1 MTGYAISAERPG
13 DAAAIYDVV
22 SRAFAP
28 MPFSD
33 GDEQDLVNALR
44 DSGDL
49 ALSLVALDDAGM
61 VIGHIGFSP
70 ATIDGQTCGWFQMA
84 PVSVCPQR
92 QLTGI
97 GSALIRAGLAQIRMD
112 GARGAAVVGN
122 PAYYARFGF
131 SPCPQLVPPSV
142 HEVPFLRALGFAGD
156 VPAGRLGYASAF
168 G

>member
-1 MTGYAISAERPG
+1 MTGYAISPERPG
-13 DAAAIYDVV
+13 DTAAIYDVV
-22 SRAFAP
+22 RRAFAP

-44 DSGDL
+44 EAGDL
-49 ALSLVALDDAGM
+49 ALSLIARDDAGT

-70 ATIDGQTCGWFQMA
+70 ATIDGQTCSWFQMA

-97 GSALIRAGLAQIRMD
+97 GSALIRAGLEQIRQG

-131 SPCPQLVPPSV
+131 SPCPQLVPPSE
-142 HEVPFLRALGFAGD
+142 HEVPYLRALAFAGD
-156 VPAGRLGYASAF
+156 VPVGRLGYAPAF